1 MLISIASEGE
11 MKMRDRMFLVEPGF
25 RDADYPGGTH
35 DTFYCPD
42 CLTVEGVLA
51 LYPEALANLEVCRVP
66 FERPRNAVVEL
77 IGEDDQ
83 DLPKLVLAEDA
94 PQELATGSHNGT
106 RFVSGVKEILAA
118 LSERY
123 GIPRAHF

>member
-1 MLISIASEGE
+1 
-11 MKMRDRMFLVEPGF
+11 MFLVEPDF
-25 RDADYPGGTH
+25 RDPDYPGGAH

-66 FERPRNAVVEL
+66 FERPRKAVVEL

-94 PQELATGSHNGT
+94 PHELATGSHNGT

-123 GIPRAHF
+123 GIPRGHF